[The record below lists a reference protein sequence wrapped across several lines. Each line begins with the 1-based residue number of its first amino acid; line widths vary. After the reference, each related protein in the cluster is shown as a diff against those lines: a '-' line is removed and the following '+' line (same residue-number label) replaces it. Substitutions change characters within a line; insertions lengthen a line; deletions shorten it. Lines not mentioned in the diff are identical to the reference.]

1 MAELLTY
8 NELRQKHAKEFSS
21 FPHAFVFSDAQL
33 DEAHRKLG
41 NDLTYVFAGLFIRT
55 CDIDR
60 YKDMMARH
68 VAEMNEFLA
77 HKENFIDTLMYEM
90 GNHEYIVTRDIG
102 EALSALEIG
111 ELDNEKIEWVK
122 EAIKRYLEAY
132 KED

>member
-8 NELRQKHAKEFSS
+8 NELCRKHAKEFSS
-21 FPHAFVFSDAQL
+21 FPHTFAFNKVQL
-33 DEAHRKLG
+33 AEAREKLG
-41 NDLTYVFAGLFIRT
+41 KNIVHIFAGLFIRT

-77 HKENFIDTLMYEM
+77 HKENFIDALMYEM

-102 EALSALEIG
+102 EALFALEIG
-111 ELDNEKIEWVK
+111 ELDNEKIEWVE
-122 EAIKRYLEAY
+122 EAIKRYLEKQ